1 MHLFTKQKQ
10 THKHRK
16 QTRGCPKGGVE
27 GLGGWMD
34 REFEISSYKLLY
46 TGWKNS
52 KVRLYSPG
60 SYIQNPVTNHNGK
73 EYDKEYA
80 CV

>member
-10 THKHRK
+10 THKLRK
-16 QTRGCPKGGVE
+16 RTRGCQEGGVE

-52 KVRLYSPG
+52 KVLLYSPE